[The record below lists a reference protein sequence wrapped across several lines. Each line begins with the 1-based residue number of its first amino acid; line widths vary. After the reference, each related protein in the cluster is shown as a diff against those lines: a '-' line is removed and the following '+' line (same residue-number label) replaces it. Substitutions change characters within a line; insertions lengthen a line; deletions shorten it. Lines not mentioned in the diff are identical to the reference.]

1 MRLQDF
7 PHPECGQHK
16 PTDWRKIVQVIYA
29 TGQPGHREFA
39 VAEQRRAVPAGVIVF
54 AICDGDCVEPQVDE
68 RFFASISEE
77 EYDHYMA
84 LLRDAVEREK
94 LRLRDPNAATKV
106 RRFFNW
112 I

>member
-1 MRLQDF
+1 M
-7 PHPECGQHK
+7 
-16 PTDWRKIVQVIYA
+16 QVIYA

-39 VAEQRRAVPAGVIVF
+39 VAEQRRAVPAGVTVF
-54 AICDGDCVEPQVDE
+54 AICEGDRIESQVDE

-84 LLRDAVEREK
+84 LLRDVVEREK
-94 LRLRDPNAATKV
+94 LRLSDPNATAKV

-112 I
+112 L